1 MKKRI
6 VSENYAG
13 RFMNNVFEGY
23 GIFRVKYESH
33 DKESLDV
40 GDKNGP
46 NNNDLKLEAQQPAEQ
61 PEEPV
66 EAAPKYFE
74 DVYEGEW
81 RNSLKHG
88 NGTEK
93 YCNGDYYIG
102 HFREGEFDGT
112 GKYIWSN
119 GSTYSGQ
126 FKKGKKHGRGK
137 WIVKDKVI

>member
-1 MKKRI
+1 
-6 VSENYAG
+6 
-13 RFMNNVFEGY
+13 MNNAFEGY
-23 GIFRVKYESH
+23 GIFRVRYENHEKDSM
-33 DKESLDV
+33 EV
-40 GDKNGP
+40 GDKTQTHQDP
-46 NNNDLKLEAQQPAEQ
+46 TDDSALPTSKDAADPEASKLQ
-61 PEEPV
+61 
-66 EAAPKYFE
+66 E

-119 GSTYSGQ
+119 GSTYSG
-126 FKKGKKHGRGK
+126 
-137 WIVKDKVI
+137 

>member
-1 MKKRI
+1 M
-6 VSENYAG
+6 
-13 RFMNNVFEGY
+13 
-23 GIFRVKYESH
+23 
-33 DKESLDV
+33 
-40 GDKNGP
+40 
-46 NNNDLKLEAQQPAEQ
+46 
-61 PEEPV
+61 
-66 EAAPKYFE
+66 
-74 DVYEGEW
+74 
-81 RNSLKHG
+81 KHG

-137 WIVKDKVI
+137 WIVKDKVIDENTNEFILRSSIYTGCFEDDYKQGFGTIIWSTGGRYDGQFRKN